1 MNDYQIIQDVG
12 RSKHS
17 MVYKGRKKKTVQF
30 FALKCVDK
38 TQKQK
43 IMREVKFLRKPLFT
57 SSHLTTFQL
66 QSIL

>member
-1 MNDYQIIQDVG
+1 
-12 RSKHS
+12 